1 MTVTGLLFAGG
12 RGGDRYATRD
22 PRIEQGAHRTREA
35 TMREQGLVPGEDYR
49 QGYRD
54 ALGMVVRG
62 ILGVDADTIDIGELI
77 VALSRY
83 EEAVE
88 DWRAAGGEVAPPT
101 WRPTA
106 AELGG
111 ETE

>member
-1 MTVTGLLFAGG
+1 MH
-12 RGGDRYATRD
+12 
-22 PRIEQGAHRTREA
+22 EQGAA
-35 TMREQGLVPGEDYR
+35 FSEDYR

-62 ILGVDADTIDIGELI
+62 ILGVEAERIEIGELI

-83 EEAVE
+83 EDEVAA
-88 DWRAAGGEVAPPT
+88 WRAAGGAAAPPT
-101 WRPTA
+101 WQPTA

-111 ETE
+111 DAN